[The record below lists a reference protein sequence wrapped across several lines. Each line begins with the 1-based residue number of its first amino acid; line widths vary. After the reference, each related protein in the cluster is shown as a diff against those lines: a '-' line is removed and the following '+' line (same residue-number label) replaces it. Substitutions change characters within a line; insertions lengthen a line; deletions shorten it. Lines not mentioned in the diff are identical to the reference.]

1 MIDNPISLS
10 ESYVLINKI
19 LNTLIRRKFGKH
31 YFIRLNSLLFIAN
44 RTNRNY
50 FQTCSEKITLK
61 SLKPVSLN
69 EMIII
74 KEFLILNI
82 NSALFCIDYSSY
94 KEVVNIDIIIP

>member
-1 MIDNPISLS
+1 MIDQPISIS
-10 ESYVLINKI
+10 KVYVLLNKV

-31 YFIRLNSLLFIAN
+31 YSIRINSLLFIAN
-44 RTNRNY
+44 RTNMNY

-61 SLKPVSLN
+61 PLKPVSLS
-69 EMIII
+69 EMMII

-94 KEVVNIDIIIP
+94 KEVVDIDIIIP